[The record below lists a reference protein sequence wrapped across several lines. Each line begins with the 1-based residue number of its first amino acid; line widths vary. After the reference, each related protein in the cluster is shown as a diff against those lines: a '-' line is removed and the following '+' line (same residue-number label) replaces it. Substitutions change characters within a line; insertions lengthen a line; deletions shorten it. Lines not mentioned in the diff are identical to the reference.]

1 MSARS
6 SPNTRV
12 GNGGSGAKVGR
23 CAKTDAQRSRIAAR
37 PRVTSP
43 GGYAITAFSSYSEA
57 TASASPALENST
69 KSLVR
74 SSGVRAVLGCT
85 VAPLFAALGDFR
97 STHPQIEMSLR
108 ESPSAD
114 LITSVDRGHLDI
126 ALAGY
131 GDDLPPGVESLT
143 IIAER
148 VVAVFPTRS
157 RPRGRTVDLASLRDR
172 SLICLPRGAGIRSVF
187 DAAASVAG
195 GAIRPAIEASSP
207 DAIIE
212 LVYSGMGVGILS
224 ESIAAADDRVVGV
237 PIRDVDATAHLGL
250 LWRSRTSAAAA
261 RFVKIARDAFAVG
274 D

>member
-23 CAKTDAQRSRIAAR
+23 CANTDAQRSRIAAR

-43 GGYAITAFSSYSEA
+43 
-57 TASASPALENST
+57 
-69 KSLVR
+69 R
-74 SSGVRAVLGCT
+74 
-85 VAPLFAALGDFR
+85 
-97 STHPQIEMSLR
+97 
-108 ESPSAD
+108 
-114 LITSVDRGHLDI
+114 
-126 ALAGY
+126 
-131 GDDLPPGVESLT
+131 
-143 IIAER
+143 
-148 VVAVFPTRS
+148 

-250 LWRSRTSAAAA
+250 LWRSKTSAAAT
-261 RFVKIARDAFAVG
+261 RSVDIARDAFAVG